1 MTTADTLRRDG
12 ARTLHDAGVF
22 SASHDAAALLAYV
35 LDVEPGRLLLV
46 DEVSDDDIVRFEA
59 ALARRAAREPL
70 QHITGRAWFDGREL
84 AVGPGVFVPRP
95 ETELIVEWVSTRL
108 GQRGGELGRR
118 GGATLRVVDLCSG
131 SGALALALVGRL
143 PNAEVIAVE
152 KSVAALAYLRRNAAG
167 SDVLVVPGDVTDPT
181 AMAEVLGTCDV
192 IVANPPYV
200 PVASPVSAEVR
211 HDPAEAVF
219 SGATGMDVIDAMTPI
234 VADAL
239 TPGGLF
245 AVEHDDET
253 ASAVVDALTIDGR
266 FRDIV
271 AHADLAGRPR
281 FVTAVRS
288 SGDAGAGADLDRAR
302 MEQ

>member
-12 ARTLHDAGVF
+12 ARTLHDAGVS
-22 SASHDAAALLAYV
+22 SAGHDAAALLAYV

-46 DEVSDDDIVRFEA
+46 DEVSADDGARFDA
-59 ALARRAAREPL
+59 ALTRRAAREPL

-95 ETELIVEWVSTRL
+95 ETELIVEWVSTALDRP
-108 GQRGGELGRR
+108 GERS
-118 GGATLRVVDLCSG
+118 LRVADLCSG

-143 PNAEVIAVE
+143 VNVEVIAVE
-152 KSVAALAYLRRNAAG
+152 NSVEALAYLRRNATDSG
-167 SDVLVVPGDVTDPT
+167 VRVVQGDVTDPV
-181 AMAEVLGTCDV
+181 AMAEALGACDV
-192 IVANPPYV
+192 IVSNPPYV
-200 PVASPVSAEVR
+200 PAASPVSAEVR

-219 SGATGMDVIDAMTPI
+219 SGETGMDVIDAMIPI

-239 TPGGLF
+239 TAGGLF

-253 ASAVVDALTIDGR
+253 APAVVDALAADGR

-288 SGDAGAGADLDRAR
+288 GGDAGAGADLDRAR